1 MNDARRAQDAERFRQ
16 VNDILS
22 QALELEG
29 RERDDFVHAAC
40 GDDEELRQEVDAM
53 LAADASIGE
62 DFIAGPLIPRD
73 DGEDVPA
80 DRPTVGPY
88 RLLKRLGAGGM
99 GVVYLAERQEE
110 FQQKVALKLIM
121 RGLENQEIIDR
132 FEHERQILA
141 NLQHPNIGQLL
152 DGGKTDDDLP
162 YFVMEYVEG
171 QPINRFC
178 KDRQASVPDR
188 LELFR
193 QVCEAVAFA
202 HRNLVVHRDIK
213 PANILVTEG
222 GIPKLLDF
230 GIAKL
235 LKEDGNDPKTRLIR
249 PLTTEYASPEQLAY
263 RNVTTASDIYTL
275 GILLYELLAGQR
287 PYAEKE
293 TSPQTLLQA
302 VEKTMPPPP
311 SQIAGS
317 DSRGPR
323 RLSADLDAI
332 VLKCLRAEPEQRY
345 SSVEQLIQDLDNYRA
360 GRPVQARKGTATYRF
375 GKFARRNRAALII
388 AAITVGLLISS
399 GFATLQR
406 QVAEQQRAEKE
417 REQELAE
424 AFSDFMM
431 RVLGD
436 ADPDAGRDSGSAHYE
451 ATGRMLERAEKES
464 VLVLA
469 DQPLARAEILGRLGS
484 VYGNRGQLDKA
495 LRLLQESEA
504 LRRQELGDEAPE
516 VALVLTN
523 QARVLREQEEI
534 DEAKVKQEEALRILR
549 LQEEVS
555 LGKVGAGLLNLGS
568 LEKVSGNY
576 DLAAQHYRDAVE
588 VLWQVA
594 ENLGV
599 LTADTLSPDQH
610 KALSDLIVAHNNLG
624 SALTA
629 RGGASYDDAEEA
641 LREALELATPHSTM
655 DMRRA
660 AVLKNFGILRRL
672 EGELES
678 ATWMLE
684 ESLAIRILHQQ
695 PESRVVTDTQ
705 REIALLEQ
713 AKGDHAMAADRLRQV
728 IEREIDRYGLEHPRV
743 ARSQAYLGYSL
754 MQLGDVQAEETLR
767 QARQQLER
775 HHGPNH
781 PDVVQVDAWLSE
793 GALSERTP

>member
-1 MNDARRAQDAERFRQ
+1 MNDKRRAHDAERFRQ

-22 QALELEG
+22 RAWELEG
-29 RERDDFVHAAC
+29 QAREDFVRSAC
-40 GDDEELRQEVDAM
+40 GDDVDLRQEVDAM

-62 DFIAGPLIPRD
+62 DFIAGPLIPRY

-121 RGLENQEIIDR
+121 RGLENREIIDR

-152 DGGKTDDDLP
+152 DGGKTEDGLP

-178 KDRQASVPDR
+178 TERQVPVPQR
-188 LELFR
+188 LDLFR

-235 LKEDGNDPKTRLIR
+235 LKSDGDDPKTRLLR

-275 GILLYELLAGQR
+275 GILLYELLAGKR

-302 VEKTMPPPP
+302 AEAKLPPPP
-311 SQIAGS
+311 SQAVQSGS
-317 DSRGPR
+317 ADGR

-345 SSVEQLIQDLDNYRA
+345 SSVEQLILDLDNYRQ
-360 GRPVQARKGTATYRF
+360 GRPVQARRGTAAYRF
-375 GKFARRNRAALII
+375 GKFARRQRAALAI

-399 GFATLQR
+399 GFAALQSR
-406 QVAEQQRAEKE
+406 EAEQQRAEKE

-431 RVLGD
+431 RVLEE
-436 ADPDAGRDSGSAHYE
+436 ADPGAGRDSGSAYYE
-451 ATGRMLERAEKES
+451 ATSRMLARAEKES
-464 VLVLA
+464 DIVLA
-469 DQPLARAEILGRLGS
+469 DQPLARAEILGRLGTIFRK
-484 VYGNRGQLDKA
+484 RGDLDKA
-495 LRLLQESEA
+495 LRLMQESEA

-516 VALVLTN
+516 VALVIIN
-523 QARVLREQEEI
+523 QVTLLRELEQL
-534 DEAKVKQEEALRILR
+534 DEAKIKQQEALRILL
-549 LQEEVS
+549 LQEDVPH
-555 LGKVGAGLLNLGS
+555 GRVGAALINLGS
-568 LEKVSGNY
+568 LEKASGQF
-576 DLAAQHYRDAVE
+576 DLAVQHYGEAVHT
-588 VLWQVA
+588 LRPVA
-594 ENLGV
+594 EDLGA
-599 LTADTLSPDQH
+599 LTVEGELSPDQR
-610 KALSDLIVAHNNLG
+610 KALGDLVLAHNNLG

-629 RGGASYDDAEEA
+629 QGPDSYNAAEEA
-641 LREALELATPHSTM
+641 LRQGLDLATPHDSI

-660 AVLKNFGILRRL
+660 AILKNFGVLRRL
-672 EGELES
+672 QGELES

-684 ESLAIRILHQQ
+684 ESLVIRLRHQQ
-695 PESRVVTDTQ
+695 PESRAVTDTQ
-705 REIALLEQ
+705 REIALLDQ

-728 IEREIDRYGLEHPRV
+728 IEYEIRRYDSEHPQV
-743 ARSQAYLGYSL
+743 ARSQAFLGYSL
-754 MQLGDVQAEETLR
+754 MQLGDTQAESTLR
-767 QARQQLER
+767 QARRRLER
-775 HHGPNH
+775 HHGSDH

-793 GALSERTP
+793 LSASSP